1 MYKLKVLKI
10 MLMMAVAVAAL
21 GGATM
26 LLWNW
31 LVPGLVVGAQPIDYL
46 QALGVLALGRIL
58 TGGFGRHRHHH
69 GAMQA
74 RWEKMSDE
82 ERQKFR
88 AGMRSCR
95 GHTAKAEPPVEAAAA

>member
-1 MYKLKVLKI
+1 
-10 MLMMAVAVAAL
+10 
-21 GGATM
+21 
-26 LLWNW
+26 
-31 LVPGLVVGAQPIDYL
+31 
-46 QALGVLALGRIL
+46 
-58 TGGFGRHRHHH
+58 
-69 GAMQA
+69 MQA